1 MNEEKLRSIFV
12 VGCLCLGIT
21 LSGIGYYITSD
32 NNIISDAVDE
42 YIESE
47 SEPVWHTVFEYRP
60 SLSPLGEADPGDDAT
75 GILSIFGLNYSETPG
90 DVLQGNGTD
99 WEANIG
105 NNVSW
110 YADSDG
116 FSEDSN
122 ADEGFYFVVRVRVNK
137 THCWDSGDNQFVHTR
152 VRVNITTSGDE
163 TIAGTSGTAVVSQNS
178 TSDDYIWINYYW
190 DDGDNG
196 YRVTTDGSITISEI
210 KLECKY

>member
-1 MNEEKLRSIFV
+1 MLKSIIV
-12 VGCLCLGIT
+12 VSCLICGAVV
-21 LSGIGYYITSD
+21 SGIALYGNTNELDIVDTLGGVK
-32 NNIISDAVDE
+32 DARDTE
-42 YIESE
+42 G
-47 SEPVWHTVFEYRP
+47 WHTVYSFKP
-60 SLSPLGEADPGDDAT
+60 GLMPLGEANPGDDAT
-75 GILSIFGLNYSETPG
+75 GILSVFGLNYSETPG
-90 DVLQGNGTD
+90 TVLAGNGTD
-99 WEANIG
+99 WEANVG

-122 ADEGFYFVVRVRVNK
+122 ADEGFYFVVRVRINK
-137 THCWDSGDNQFVHTR
+137 THCYDEGDSQFVDTR

-178 TSDDYIWINYYW
+178 STDDYIWINFYW

-196 YRVTTDGSITISEI
+196 YRVTTDGSITVSEI